1 MIELY
6 NVKLGSGPRVIFV
19 HGDGPSQGGE
29 ESFAGQRGLADEFEL
44 IFLDRHGYGNNPST

>member
-19 HGDGPSQGGE
+19 HGDGPSQGE
-29 ESFAGQRGLADEFEL
+29 KSRLQDNAA
-44 IFLDRHGYGNNPST
+44 